1 MLCFT
6 CTLTRA
12 AWCGLYFSFLK
23 PQTTFSSGNG
33 SFKHATCMH
42 WQTSCAFIWVVCIR
56 LGKEVCITC
65 IYAGVGIHYYMLGI
79 FIWIH
84 LLSNDCW
91 LVHDNIKQTSVIYL
105 CFIVDCCTSSLFIS
119 PEPKAQ
125 VNFSDRN
132 LSVVRRPHRYCCRC
146 KLFTLSFFSRT
157 TMPISTKLDKKHH
170 WVMGIQ
176 VYSNEGPHLFPEG
189 DK

>member
-1 MLCFT
+1 MYSIRRGVKKNYLKIEE
-6 CTLTRA
+6 
-12 AWCGLYFSFLK
+12 WCGLYFSFLK

-33 SFKHATCMH
+33 SFKHVTYMH

-65 IYAGVGIHYYMLGI
+65 IYAGVGIHYYMHGI

-84 LLSNDCW
+84 LLSNDSW
-91 LVHDNIKQTSVIYL
+91 LVHDNIKQISVIYL

-125 VNFSDRN
+125 VNIWSKFMCCPSSSSLL
-132 LSVVRRPHRYCCRC
+132 LS
-146 KLFTLSFFSRT
+146 L
-157 TMPISTKLDKKHH
+157 
-170 WVMGIQ
+170 
-176 VYSNEGPHLFPEG
+176 
-189 DK
+189 